1 MPTILIVAGPN
12 GGGKTTFANALFA
25 AEARGWPYLNADEI
39 GREELSH
46 LPPGEQAIGAGRLL
60 LARLDALV
68 ASDRDF
74 GFETTLS
81 SGLYAR
87 RIPTWRAKGYR
98 IKLVYVRL
106 ASVEDSLAR
115 VALRVARGGHG
126 VPETDVRRRFVRS
139 LENLDRLY
147 KPIVDAWEVW
157 DSRDGDVRLG
167 ERSSR

>member
-12 GGGKTTFANALFA
+12 GAGKTTFANALFA
-25 AEARGWPYLNADEI
+25 AEAKGWPYLNADEI
-39 GREELSH
+39 GREELPH
-46 LPPGEQAIGAGRLL
+46 LQPGEQAIGAGRLL
-60 LARLDALV
+60 LTRLDALV
-68 ASDRDF
+68 ASGRDF

-87 RIPTWRAKGYR
+87 RIPTWRARGYR
-98 IKLVYVRL
+98 IELVYVRL

-115 VALRVARGGHG
+115 VGLRVARGGHG
-126 VPETDVRRRFVRS
+126 VPESDVRRRFARS